1 MKQNSFL
8 NVLKTLYLGF
18 NLVSISVDL
27 FLLLESQ
34 LSYQSEVT
42 QYSGE
47 SLQFLSLSNKQYIYM
62 YLMRI
67 SICLYS
73 QTSPLQ
79 PPWGQNK
86 VAVLWRGGRY
96 GEVVV

>member
-47 SLQFLSLSNKQYIYM
+47 FLSLSKKQYIYM